1 MKQRIYRKIVD
12 NVQILKDIQMERS
25 HPIPRSVPETMK
37 DNLSETRR
45 GTEHTLT
52 GAETSRDITG
62 TETGVRNVKVI
73 VIVIGTDGTIEI
85 TTTIARIEIVL
96 HTVIHTGT
104 GTLSVAEKGLRTT
117 TGSVTT
123 TGPTTLTT
131 TGPEMT
137 GAVSGG
143 DTVIPLVT
151 GLMITGSGKRRDEI
165 PG

>member
-1 MKQRIYRKIVD
+1 M
-12 NVQILKDIQMERS
+12 
-25 HPIPRSVPETMK
+25 
-37 DNLSETRR
+37 
-45 GTEHTLT
+45 
-52 GAETSRDITG
+52 
-62 TETGVRNVKVI
+62 I

-85 TTTIARIEIVL
+85 TTTIARTEIVL

-104 GTLSVAEKGLRTT
+104 GILSVAEKGLCTT

-123 TGPTTLTT
+123 TDPTTLTL

-137 GAVSGG
+137 GAASGG
-143 DTVIPLVT
+143 DTVIPTGT